1 MKGSRILGFE
11 ISSPKELSL
20 EPRNPRTLDP
30 LVEEF
35 MKRWLAVELSIPKEF
50 GEAVSN
56 FLIEQ
61 GATGIEELEADLKQE
76 RLRAYFPQDGKE
88 ARILYALRHYLKS
101 LEKMAPDIPRA
112 QIKTASLPEQ
122 DWGEN
127 WKRFF
132 KPVQVT
138 PRFVVKPPWSKIR
151 LKRGQSSIDITP
163 GMAFGTGTHATTLL
177 SIQALEER
185 LKRKGLSVLDV
196 GTGSGILSVIAAKLA
211 AKEVW
216 GIDIDGVAVENARE
230 NVEKNRVSAIVKIRK
245 GSIGDLHK
253 KFDVVVAN
261 IDLKSLRRI
270 RRPLISH
277 LKKQGFLILSGI
289 LEQEKER
296 IRLHYLGTKSLRWIK
311 TTQKGEWVCLTFKK
325 K

>member
-1 MKGSRILGFE
+1 
-11 ISSPKELSL
+11 
-20 EPRNPRTLDP
+20 
-30 LVEEF
+30 
-35 MKRWLAVELSIPKEF
+35 MKRWLVVELFVPKEF

-61 GATGIEELEADLKQE
+61 GATGIEELEGDLKCE
-76 RLRAYFPQDGKE
+76 RLRTYFLKDGKE
-88 ARILYALRHYLKS
+88 TKILYALRHYLKS
-101 LEKMAPDIPRA
+101 LEKIAPEMPRA
-112 QIKTASLPEQ
+112 QIRTASLPEQ

-138 PRFVVKPPWSKIR
+138 PRFVVKPPWARVR
-151 LKRGQSSIDITP
+151 LKRGGVSIDITP
-163 GMAFGTGTHATTLL
+163 GMAFGTGTHATTIL
-177 SIQALEER
+177 SIRALEES
-185 LKRKGLSVLDV
+185 LKKKGLSVLDV
-196 GTGSGILSVIAAKLA
+196 GTGSGILSIIAAKSG

-230 NVEKNRVSAIVKIRK
+230 NVEKNRVSAIVRIRK

-261 IDLKSLRRI
+261 IDLKSLRRM
-270 RRPLISH
+270 RKPLLNH

-289 LEQEKER
+289 LEQGRER
-296 IRLHYLGTKSLRWIK
+296 IRLLYLETGLLSLIK
-311 TTQKGEWVCLTFKK
+311 TTQEGEWVCLTFRRSK
-325 K
+325 

>member
-1 MKGSRILGFE
+1 
-11 ISSPKELSL
+11 
-20 EPRNPRTLDP
+20 
-30 LVEEF
+30 
-35 MKRWLAVELSIPKEF
+35 MKRWLVVELSIPIEF

-61 GATGIEELEADLKQE
+61 GAPGIEELEGDSKWE
-76 RLRAYFPQDGKE
+76 RLRTYFPQDGKE
-88 ARILYALRHYLKS
+88 TGILYALRRYLKS
-101 LEKMAPDIPRA
+101 LEKITPEIPRA

-122 DWGEN
+122 DWSEN

-151 LKRGQSSIDITP
+151 LRKGQSSIDIIP

-177 SIQALEER
+177 SIQALEETI
-185 LKRKGLSVLDV
+185 KKKGLCVLDV
-196 GTGSGILSVIAAKLA
+196 GTGSGILSIFAAKLG

-216 GIDIDGVAVENARE
+216 GIDTDGVAVENARE
-230 NVEKNRVSAIVKIRK
+230 NVEKNRVSDIVRTRK
-245 GSIGDLHK
+245 GSIGNLHK

-261 IDLKSLRRI
+261 IDLKSLRRM
-270 RRPLISH
+270 RKPLLSH
-277 LKKQGFLILSGI
+277 LKKGGFLILSGI
-289 LEQEKER
+289 LEQGKER
-296 IRLHYLGTKSLRWIK
+296 IRRHYLETGLLRRIK
-311 TTQKGEWVCLTFKK
+311 VTQQGEWVCLTFKK

>member
-1 MKGSRILGFE
+1 
-11 ISSPKELSL
+11 
-20 EPRNPRTLDP
+20 
-30 LVEEF
+30 
-35 MKRWLAVELSIPKEF
+35 MKRWLVVELSIAKEF

-61 GATGIEELEADLKQE
+61 GAAGIEEIEEDLKRE
-76 RLRAYFPQDGKE
+76 TLRTYFPQDGE
-88 ARILYALRHYLKS
+88 ERRILYVLRRYLKS
-101 LEKMAPDIPRA
+101 VEKISPEIPHT
-112 QIKTASLPEQ
+112 QIRTASLPEQ

-151 LKRGQSSIDITP
+151 LKRGQSSIDINP
-163 GMAFGTGTHATTLL
+163 GMAFGTGTHATTHL

-185 LKRKGLSVLDV
+185 LKKKGFSVLDV
-196 GTGSGILSVIAAKLA
+196 GTGSGILSIIAAKLGT
-211 AKEVW
+211 KEVC

-230 NVEKNRVSAIVKIRK
+230 NVERNHVSAIVKIRK
-245 GSIGDLHK
+245 GSIGGLHK

-261 IDLKSLRRI
+261 IDLKSLRRM
-270 RRPLISH
+270 RKPLLSH
-277 LKKQGFLILSGI
+277 LKKRGLLILSGI

-296 IRLHYLGTKSLRWIK
+296 IRLHYLGTNFLRWIK
-311 TTQKGEWVCLTFKK
+311 TTQEGEWVCLTFKK